1 MKYCRVRF
9 PSPGN
14 AFTLI
19 RGLENSREGR
29 TFGTMPFCAHVL
41 SLLSLPLLAITTA
54 HGGQLR
60 VQPERLEL
68 TGGNP
73 THGVLVTLLA
83 EDGSQ
88 TDVTARA
95 AFVSNAEAIARV
107 DSKGACTATG
117 DGETTLKISAEGVET
132 VLPLKVTRAQ
142 ETSVPSFKQDI
153 LPIFTKTGCNM
164 GGCHGKLAGQN
175 GFKISLRGYAP
186 EWDYEALTQE
196 LNGRRINFAFPEE
209 SLLVQ
214 KPCGDLAHEG
224 GVRFKRGSRLWQ
236 RVTDWIAA
244 RAPGPIKD
252 EANAA
257 ELIVL
262 PGDRSMKVGET
273 QQLLVQ
279 AIYPDGTRRDVTWL
293 AQFFSNDETTIS
305 VKPSGR
311 AKSLRAGQGSVRVHF
326 QGLVQVIN
334 LAIPYETQVD
344 PAVFVAAQ
352 TAVDPPLFQK
362 LQQLHIP
369 PSDACDDAT
378 FLRRVF
384 LDVIG
389 LLPTSEEVRQFLAD
403 SRPDKRA
410 QVLEQVLARPEY
422 VDYWTL
428 QLADLLQNRKERD
441 HDVRGPKGVRAFHQW
456 LRTQVAANRP
466 WSEIARDL
474 LLSQGGSG
482 LQPAVGYFVT
492 VVGEKN
498 RVEESELPDSV
509 AQSFLGTRIGCARC
523 HNHPLERYTQDDFYH
538 FAACFS
544 KVRLERV
551 SPEKGMTLLTT
562 VSQEEKEQQKK
573 IAELEAKV
581 KEAREQSA
589 ARGEEGVKQLANA
602 NRELMEAKKR
612 LSEIFSKPAGV
623 NQPRT
628 NQFMEARP
636 LDRAVLPVE
645 PGSDPRVPF
654 VEWMLKSENFS
665 GAMVNRLWKHFMGA
679 GLVEPVDDLRASNPP
694 SNAALWAVLN
704 HEFKNHGFDIKQL
717 IRLIVQSRAYQLAS
731 TTRPENQTETR
742 FYSHNY
748 ARRLPAE
755 VMLDAISQATAVPDA
770 FPGAPVGLRAQQL
783 ADSSVSSYFLSLFG
797 RSERV
802 TACACERQGE
812 VTLPQMLHIRNSEEL
827 DAKIKQA
834 GGRLDLLLKNP
845 DNKMVIEELYLN
857 SVSRL
862 PAEPEQQEIAAAL
875 ARDPREA
882 VLPDLFW
889 ALLNSKEFAFN
900 H

>member
-1 MKYCRVRF
+1 MKYWRVPF
-9 PSPGN
+9 PSPAN
-14 AFTLI
+14 VFTGI
-19 RGLENSREGR
+19 CGLENAYRKRKLCRMSFCSR
-29 TFGTMPFCAHVL
+29 VL
-41 SLLSLPLLAITTA
+41 RVLSLPLIAVTAA
-54 HGGQLR
+54 HGGLLR
-60 VQPERLEL
+60 VQPERLDL
-68 TGGNP
+68 TGANP
-73 THGVLVTLLA
+73 VHGLLVTLVA
-83 EDGSQ
+83 DDGSQ

-95 AFVSNAEAIARV
+95 AYFSNAEAIAKV
-107 DSKGACTATG
+107 DPQGTCTVTG
-117 DGETTLKISAEGVET
+117 DGETTLKISADGLET
-132 VLPLKVTRAQ
+132 ILPLKVTRSQ
-142 ETSVPSFKQDI
+142 ETSTPSFKQDI

-175 GFKISLRGYAP
+175 GFKLSLRGYAP

-244 RAPGPIKD
+244 RAPGPIKGED
-252 EANAA
+252 NAA

-262 PGDRSMKVGET
+262 PGDRAMKVGET

-279 AIYPDGTRRDVTWL
+279 AVYPDGTRRDVTWL

-305 VKPSGR
+305 VKPNGK

-344 PAVFVAAQ
+344 PAVFVASQ
-352 TAVDPPLFQK
+352 TAIDPPLFQK
-362 LQQLHIP
+362 LQQLHLP
-369 PSDACDDAT
+369 PSEACDDAT

-389 LLPTSEEVRQFLAD
+389 LLPTADEVRQFLAD
-403 SRPDKRA
+403 GRPDKRA
-410 QVLEQVLARPEY
+410 QVLEQLLARPEY

-466 WSEIARDL
+466 WSEIAREL
-474 LLSQGGSG
+474 LLAQGGSG
-482 LQPAVGYFVT
+482 PQPAVGYFVT

-498 RVEESELPDSV
+498 HVEESELPDSV

-551 SPEKGMTLLTT
+551 SPEKGMTTLTT

-573 IAELEAKV
+573 ICELETKV
-581 KEAREQSA
+581 REAQEQLA
-589 ARGEEGVKQLANA
+589 ARGEEGTKQLANA
-602 NRELMEAKKR
+602 ERELLDGKKR

-636 LDRAVLPVE
+636 LDRAVLAVE

-665 GAMVNRLWKHFMGA
+665 GAMANRIWKHFMGA

-704 HEFKNHGFDIKQL
+704 QEFKGHGFDLKHL
-717 IRLIVQSRAYQLAS
+717 IRLVVQSRAYQLAS

-748 ARRLPAE
+748 ARRLSAE
-755 VMLDAISQATAVPDA
+755 VMLDAISQATAVPDS
-770 FPGAPVGLRAQQL
+770 FPGSPVGLRAQQL
-783 ADSSVSSYFLSLFG
+783 SDSSVSSYFLSLFG
-797 RSERV
+797 RSDRV

-827 DAKIKQA
+827 DAKIKQG
-834 GGRLDLLLKNP
+834 GGRLDSLLKNP
-845 DNKMVIEELYLN
+845 DNKTVIEELYLN
-857 SVSRL
+857 SLGRL
-862 PAEPEQQEIAAAL
+862 PTESEQQEIAAAL
-875 ARDPREA
+875 AKEPREA
-882 VLPDLFW
+882 VFPDLFW

>member
-1 MKYCRVRF
+1 M
-9 PSPGN
+9 
-14 AFTLI
+14 A
-19 RGLENSREGR
+19 RELRKIGS
-29 TFGTMPFCAHVL
+29 MPFCPHALRVV
-41 SLLSLPLLAITTA
+41 SLLLFSISAAP
-54 HGGQLR
+54 GGQLR
-60 VQPERLEL
+60 VLPEWLDL

-73 THGVLVTLLA
+73 IHGLIVTLVA
-83 EDGSQ
+83 DDGSQ
-88 TDVTARA
+88 TDVTAIA
-95 AFVSNAEAIARV
+95 TFASHAEAIAKV
-107 DSKGACTATG
+107 DPKGNCTATG
-117 DGETTLKISAEGVET
+117 DGETTLKISAEGLET
-132 VLPLKVTRAQ
+132 QLPVKVTRAL
-142 ETSVPSFKQDI
+142 ETSAPSFKQDI

-164 GGCHGKLAGQN
+164 GGCHGKQAGQN
-175 GFKISLRGYAP
+175 GFKLSLRGYAP

-209 SLLVQ
+209 SLLLQ

-236 RVTDWIAA
+236 RVNDWIAA
-244 RAPGPIKD
+244 RAPGPLKD

-279 AIYPDGTRRDVTWL
+279 AVYPDGTRHDVTWL

-305 VKPSGR
+305 VKPNGR

-369 PSDACDDAT
+369 PSEACDDTT
-378 FLRRVF
+378 FLRRVY

-389 LLPTSEEVRQFLAD
+389 LLPTADEVRQFLAD

-410 QVLEQVLARPEY
+410 QVLEQLLARPEY

-466 WSEIARDL
+466 WSEIAREL
-474 LLSQGGSG
+474 LLSNGGSVQ
-482 LQPAVGYFVT
+482 QPAVGYFVT

-551 SPEKGMTLLTT
+551 SPEKGMTMLTT

-573 IAELEAKV
+573 IAEGEAKV
-581 KEAREQSA
+581 REAQEQLA
-589 ARGEEGVKQLANA
+589 ARGEEGAKQLANA
-602 NRELMEAKKR
+602 NRELLEAKKR
-612 LSEIFSKPAGV
+612 LSELFSRPAGV

-636 LDRAVLPVE
+636 LDRAALPVE

-665 GAMVNRLWKHFMGA
+665 GAMANRVWKHFMGA

-704 HEFKNHGFDIKQL
+704 QEFKGHGFDIKHL

-755 VMLDAISQATAVPDA
+755 VMLDAISQATAVPDI
-770 FPGAPVGLRAQQL
+770 FPGSPVGLRAQQL
-783 ADSSVSSYFLSLFG
+783 ADSSVGSYFLSLFG

-827 DAKIKQA
+827 EAKIKQG
-834 GGRLDLLLKNP
+834 GGRLDSLLKNP
-845 DNKMVIEELYLN
+845 DNKTVIEDLYLN
-857 SVSRL
+857 TVSRL
-862 PAEPEQQEIAAAL
+862 PTESEQQQIAAAL
-875 ARDPREA
+875 AKDPREA
-882 VLPDLFW
+882 VFPDLFW

>member
-1 MKYCRVRF
+1 
-9 PSPGN
+9 
-14 AFTLI
+14 
-19 RGLENSREGR
+19 
-29 TFGTMPFCAHVL
+29 MPIFAHVL
-41 SLLSLPLLAITTA
+41 RIISLPFFAISVA

-60 VQPERLEL
+60 VQPERLDL
-68 TGGNP
+68 TGPNP
-73 THGVLVTLLA
+73 NHGLLVTLVGD
-83 EDGSQ
+83 DGSQ
-88 TDVTARA
+88 TDVTARTV
-95 AFVSNAEAIARV
+95 FTSNAESIVRV
-107 DSKGACTATG
+107 DPKGNCTASG
-117 DGETTLKISAEGVET
+117 DGETMLKISAEGMET
-132 VLPLKVTRAQ
+132 LVPLKVTRVQ
-142 ETSVPSFKQDI
+142 ETFVPSFKQDI
-153 LPIFTKTGCNM
+153 IPIFTKTGCNN
-164 GGCHGKLAGQN
+164 GGCHGKMAGQN

-186 EWDYEALTQE
+186 EWDFEALTQE

-209 SLLVQ
+209 SLLLQ
-214 KPCGDLAHEG
+214 KPCGELAHEG

-252 EANAA
+252 EANAV

-273 QQLLVQ
+273 QQLLAQ

-305 VKPSGR
+305 VKPNGL

-344 PAVFVAAQ
+344 PALFTASQ
-352 TAVDPPLFQK
+352 TAVDPPLFLK
-362 LQQLHIP
+362 LQQLHLP
-369 PSDACDDAT
+369 PSETCDDAT
-378 FLRRVF
+378 FLRRVC

-389 LLPTSEEVRQFLAD
+389 LLPTAEEVRQFLAD

-410 QVLEQVLARPEY
+410 QVVEQLLARPEY
-422 VDYWTL
+422 VDFWAL

-441 HDVRGPKGVRAFHQW
+441 HDVRGAKGVRSFHQW
-456 LRTQVAANRP
+456 LRAQVAANRP

-474 LLSQGGSG
+474 LLSQGGSVP
-482 LQPAVGYFVT
+482 QPAVGYFVT
-492 VVGEKN
+492 VMGEKN

-509 AQSFLGTRIGCARC
+509 AQSFLGTRLGCARC

-544 KVRLERV
+544 KVRLERL
-551 SPEKGMTLLTT
+551 SPEKGMTTLTT
-562 VSQEEKEQQKK
+562 ISQEEQEQQKK
-573 IAELEAKV
+573 ISEWEAKV
-581 KEAREQSA
+581 REAQEQSA

-602 NRELMEAKKR
+602 NRELLEGKKR

-636 LDRAVLPVE
+636 LDRAALPVE

-665 GAMVNRLWKHFMGA
+665 GAMANRIWKHFMGA

-704 HEFKNHGFDIKQL
+704 REFKGHGFDIKHL

-731 TTRPENQTETR
+731 NTRPENQTETR

-755 VMLDAISQATAVPDA
+755 VMLDAISQATAVPDS
-770 FPGAPVGLRAQQL
+770 FPGSPVGLRAQQL
-783 ADSSVSSYFLSLFG
+783 SDSSVSSYFLSLFG
-797 RSERV
+797 RSDRV

-827 DAKIKQA
+827 DAKIKQG
-834 GGRLDLLLKNP
+834 GGRLDSLLKNP
-845 DNKMVIEELYLN
+845 DNKTVIEELYLN
-857 SVSRL
+857 SLGRL
-862 PAEPEQQEIAAAL
+862 PTEPEQQEIAAAL
-875 ARDPREA
+875 TREPREA
-882 VLPDLFW
+882 VFPDLFW